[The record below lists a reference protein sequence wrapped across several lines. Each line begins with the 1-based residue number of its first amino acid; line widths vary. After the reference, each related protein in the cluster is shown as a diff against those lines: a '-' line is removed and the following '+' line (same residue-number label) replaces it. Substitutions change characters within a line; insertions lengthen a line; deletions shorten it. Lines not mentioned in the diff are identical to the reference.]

1 MFAKTDSRRTKLVTI
16 GLLTMV
22 LASAAHGQ
30 IYRTVDENGNVV
42 FTDIPPREGDTAE
55 QVIVEQ
61 PNSFAV
67 EEAIGPREQWIV
79 EPEATAEDEPAF
91 SYKSLEI
98 KSPQDD
104 EAVRENAG
112 NITVIG
118 VASPRLQQGH
128 RMRLVMDGQPVEE
141 GRQSQFALENVDRGT
156 HVLAL
161 EIIDDKGRT
170 LIRSDQ
176 HSFHMLRVS
185 VRPAPA
191 G

>member
-1 MFAKTDSRRTKLVTI
+1 MFAKTGSRKTTLVTI
-16 GLLTMV
+16 GLLTV
-22 LASAAHGQ
+22 ALASVAHGQ

-42 FTDIPPREGDTAE
+42 FTDIPPRETDTAE
-55 QVIVEQ
+55 QVIVEE
-61 PNSFAV
+61 PNSFAI

-79 EPEATAEDEPAF
+79 EPEAAGDDEPAF

-112 NITVIG
+112 NITIVG

-128 RMRLVMDGQPVEE
+128 RMRLFMDGQPVSE
-141 GRQSQFALENVDRGT
+141 GRQSQFALENVVRGT

-161 EIIDDKGRT
+161 EIIDGKGRT
-170 LIRSDQ
+170 LIRSDP

-185 VRPAPA
+185 VRPVPA

>member
-1 MFAKTDSRRTKLVTI
+1 VFQDFNMFAKTDSRRTKLVTI

-79 EPEATAEDEPAF
+79 EPEATPAPGCNRATGCAW
-91 SYKSLEI
+91 SWTASRLRK
-98 KSPQDD
+98 
-104 EAVRENAG
+104 AG
-112 NITVIG
+112 NP
-118 VASPRLQQGH
+118 SSRW
-128 RMRLVMDGQPVEE
+128 
-141 GRQSQFALENVDRGT
+141 
-156 HVLAL
+156 
-161 EIIDDKGRT
+161 RT
-170 LIRSDQ
+170 WTG
-176 HSFHMLRVS
+176 
-185 VRPAPA
+185 APMFWHWKSSTTKA
-191 G
+191 EP